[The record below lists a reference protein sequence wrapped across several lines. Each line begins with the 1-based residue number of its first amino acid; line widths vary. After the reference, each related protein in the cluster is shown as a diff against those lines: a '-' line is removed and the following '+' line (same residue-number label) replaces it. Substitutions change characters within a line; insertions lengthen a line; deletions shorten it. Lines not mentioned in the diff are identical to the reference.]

1 MTCLNCDSLQCVTVN
16 RESYSWLIVAYCSQS
31 PTFICPIVSF
41 ASRNTLLALCTC
53 VLKQE
58 ISLTVP
64 LGLQKKEK
72 EKPFIL
78 RHRGV
83 ITYSWKSFL
92 ISRGK
97 KRRKEE
103 KEIKKKKR
111 WISSE
116 KRNDPKRFKSERLY
130 AIIDSMKSSCSW
142 LAEFHQFTAISPH
155 HRTINRFK

>member
-41 ASRNTLLALCTC
+41 ASRNTLLALRTC

-64 LGLQKKEK
+64 LGLQKKK
-72 EKPFIL
+72 KRKI
-78 RHRGV
+78 V
-83 ITYSWKSFL
+83 YSSASRRYYLFL
-92 ISRGK
+92 KVFLDISWK

-103 KEIKKKKR
+103 KEIKKKKKMDLFWKKKR
-111 WISSE
+111 SKTVQKWTPVRYHRFDEKFLFVIGGISPVY
-116 KRNDPKRFKSERLY
+116 RY
-130 AIIDSMKSSCSW
+130 
-142 LAEFHQFTAISPH
+142 FTASPYY
-155 HRTINRFK
+155 K

>member
-41 ASRNTLLALCTC
+41 ASRNTLLALRTC

-64 LGLQKKEK
+64 LGLQKKK
-72 EKPFIL
+72 KRKI
-78 RHRGV
+78 V
-83 ITYSWKSFL
+83 YSSASRRYYLFL
-92 ISRGK
+92 KVFLDISWK

-103 KEIKKKKR
+103 KEIKKKKMDLFWKKKR
-111 WISSE
+111 SKTVQKWTPVRYHRFDEKFLFVIGGISPVY
-116 KRNDPKRFKSERLY
+116 RY
-130 AIIDSMKSSCSW
+130 
-142 LAEFHQFTAISPH
+142 FTASPYY
-155 HRTINRFK
+155 K

>member
-41 ASRNTLLALCTC
+41 ASRNTLRALYTY

-64 LGLQKKEK
+64 LGLQKKK
-72 EKPFIL
+72 KRKI
-78 RHRGV
+78 V
-83 ITYSWKSFL
+83 YSSASRRYYLFL
-92 ISRGK
+92 KVFLDISWK

-116 KRNDPKRFKSERLY
+116 KRNETISKTVQKWTPVRYHRFDEKFLFVIGGISPVYRY
-130 AIIDSMKSSCSW
+130 
-142 LAEFHQFTAISPH
+142 FTASPYY
-155 HRTINRFK
+155 K